1 MNDTQRAS
9 QASTPAVRA
18 QRPVVIILLLF
29 LFLFLMAQVSVLVRQ
44 QAIQDVKQ
52 RSAADM
58 NRYALSLQQKLDR
71 YKDLPQLLASHSELL
86 NTLLHQA
93 DSDARMRANLYLE
106 KVNTTIGTADAYL
119 MNAAGE
125 TIAASNWSK
134 ERTFVGQNFS
144 FRPYYKDAVAGQAGR
159 YFALGTTSNK
169 RGYFYSYPVRIA
181 GKVAG
186 VIVVKIDLNDIEG
199 DWNDPLLD
207 ILVTDEDGIIVI
219 STRPDWKFRSLKPLA
234 RQDLYRI
241 VDSLRYGTHELTSL
255 DILWREKRLDGSQ
268 LITLVEGSR
277 VDNPSLDG
285 VRTRHYLLQN
295 SPVTNSGL
303 SVAVLASMKP
313 VEQRVFR
320 ALLLTAIIYFALL
333 LLVLFVLARNRI
345 TQERAQF
352 RQRELQALEENDARV
367 RAIIDNTQ
375 AGLITLDADGR
386 IESCN
391 PTAEKLF
398 RYREGDIHG
407 EYFSKLLAHADR
419 PVCWQHIT
427 APTGDAAQE
436 LHIEASALRA
446 DHSLFPIEL
455 TLGCMPAN
463 GERQFIVTIHDI
475 TERKQQEVQLQRA
488 QQQLESRVEQ
498 RTEDLTLANAR
509 LQQEISQHRKTQN
522 QLIQTAKLAVLGQ
535 MSAGINH
542 ELNQPLTAIRSYA
555 DNGKVFLE
563 RGNPQRAVA
572 NLDEISQLTE
582 RMAKIIHPLKE
593 FARVS
598 SGTPEPVCLKAVRDG
613 AMSILYGR
621 LDRQSVS
628 IHWPT
633 GLDNIYVLGDI
644 LRLEQVLVNLIGNAL
659 QALEGVPDA
668 QIEIAVVQ
676 SDDEVRLSVRD
687 NGAGISPEYLEH
699 LFEPFFTTKKAGQGL
714 GLGLSISHR
723 IVESLGGRLCASNHP
738 DGGACFTLVLR
749 PVLQPFTTG

>member
-9 QASTPAVRA
+9 QTSISTVRA
-18 QRPVVIILLLF
+18 TRPVAVILLLL

-44 QAIQDVKQ
+44 QALEDVKL

-58 NRYALSLQQKLDR
+58 NRYILSLQQKLDR

-86 NTLLHQA
+86 NALLHENDA
-93 DSDARMRANLYLE
+93 DARMRANLYLE
-106 KVNTTIGTADAYL
+106 RVNSTIGTTDAYL

-125 TIAASNWSK
+125 TIAASNWWQDK
-134 ERTFVGQNFS
+134 TFIGQNFS
-144 FRPYYKDAVAGQAGR
+144 FRPYYTQAMAGKAGR

-169 RGYFYSYPVRIA
+169 RGYFYSYPVRI
-181 GKVAG
+181 GGRVGG

-219 STRPDWKFRSLKPLA
+219 STRPDWKFRTLKPLA
-234 RQDLYRI
+234 QQDLSRI
-241 VDSLRYGTHELTSL
+241 VDSLRYGTEPLTSL
-255 DILWREKRLDGSQ
+255 DILWRDQGPDGSQ

-277 VDNPSLDG
+277 KDNPSLDG
-285 VRTRHYLLQN
+285 VRTRHYLLQS
-295 SPVTNSGL
+295 SPVPNSGL

-320 ALLLTAIIYFALL
+320 ALLLSAIVYFALL
-333 LLVLFVLARNRI
+333 LLVLFILARGRI
-345 TQERAQF
+345 KQERALF
-352 RQRELQALEENDARV
+352 RQRELHALEENDARI

-375 AGLITLDADGR
+375 AGLITLDGQGR

-398 RYREGDIHG
+398 HYLEADIRGD
-407 EYFSKLLAHADR
+407 YFSKLLARPDR

-427 APTGDAAQE
+427 AAPGDSTQE
-436 LHIEASALRA
+436 LHIEAAARRA
-446 DHSLFPIEL
+446 DGSLFPIEL
-455 TLGCMPAN
+455 TIGRMAAN
-463 GERQFIVTIHDI
+463 GEHHFIVTIHDI
-475 TERKQQEVQLQRA
+475 TERKQQETQLQRA
-488 QQQLESRVEQ
+488 QLLLESRVEQ
-498 RTEDLTLANAR
+498 RTQDLTLANAR
-509 LQQEISQHRKTQN
+509 LQREIGQHQQTQN
-522 QLIQTAKLAVLGQ
+522 ELIQTAKLAVLGQ

-555 DNGKVFLE
+555 DNGRVFLQRGRAE
-563 RGNPQRAVA
+563 RAEA
-572 NLDEISQLTE
+572 NLEEISQLTE

-598 SGTPEPVCLKAVRDG
+598 SGAPEPVCLKAVRDG
-613 AMSILYGR
+613 ALSILYGR

-628 IHWPT
+628 IHWPP
-633 GLDNIYVLGDI
+633 GLGNVYVLGDT
-644 LRLEQVLVNLIGNAL
+644 LRLEQVLVNLLGNAM
-659 QALEGVPDA
+659 QALEDQPDGR
-668 QIEIAVVQ
+668 IDIDLEC
-676 SDDEVRLSVRD
+676 SDEVVRLSVRD
-687 NGAGISPEYLEH
+687 SGPGISPEYLEH

-723 IVESLGGRLCASNHP
+723 IVESLGGQLQASNHP

-749 PVLQPFTTG
+749 AVAQPSITE